1 MQKQILIADDHTA
14 IRQAVKQV
22 LSAMLN
28 INDYQEAANGLE
40 AVEVAEQTKPDLI
53 ILDIAMPK
61 MDGIT
66 AAQHL
71 KKSMPEVPIILFT
84 MYDLGPERAKQL
96 GVDAVISKPEGLDK
110 LSKEAYSLLSR

>member
-1 MQKQILIADDHTA
+1 MQKHILIADDHTA
-14 IRQAVKQV
+14 IRQAVEQV
-22 LSAMLN
+22 LNATLN
-28 INDYQEAANGLE
+28 INDYHEAANGLE
-40 AVEVAEQTKPDLI
+40 AIEVAEQTKPDLI

-71 KKSMPEVPIILFT
+71 KESMPEVPIILFT

-96 GVDAVISKPEGLDK
+96 GVDAVVAKPEDLHK
-110 LSKEAYSLLSR
+110 LSEEAYLLLAH